1 MKATNE
7 MYAAARR
14 CYEWHCH
21 PEDGAPS
28 DDVMDDVVDA
38 ALSAA
43 WQPIETAPRD
53 RHVLVTDGSSVEKA
67 KWGYLWLATQTVDGK
82 TEYIHGFHASHSVSP
97 ILATHWVPLPKPPE
111 GRS

>member
-28 DDVMDDVVDA
+28 DDVMDAVVDA

-43 WQPIETAPRD
+43 WQQIETAPK
-53 RHVLVTDGSSVEKA
+53 HQAILVCANGMIEKA
-67 KWGYLWLATQTVDGK
+67 CWGPLHLATQTGGK
-82 TEYIHGFHASHSVSP
+82 VEERYGFVVAGTYTSEIRP
-97 ILATHWVPLPKPPE
+97 THWMPLPKPPE
-111 GRS
+111 VSE